1 MALMFEPTIATVP
14 VEGSAAAMPVR
25 RIFCVGRNYAAHA
38 IEMGQD
44 PKADPPFF
52 FTKPADAVVM
62 SGTTIP
68 YPPMTKNFH
77 YEAELV
83 VAIGQEATAIAPVSV
98 EDVILGF
105 AAGIDL
111 TRRDLQ
117 LEARDK
123 GRPWD
128 FGKGFDAS
136 APISPIRPR
145 SHFDSVP
152 EAGSI
157 ALSVNGETRQ
167 SADLSD
173 MIWGVRDIVSIISG
187 YVTLRPGDLI
197 FTGTPENVG
206 PLLPGDA
213 VECTIEGIGSVEVS
227 IAAAER

>member
-1 MALMFEPTIATVP
+1 MQLMFEPTVATVP
-14 VEGSAAAMPVR
+14 VEGSQAMMPVR

-52 FTKPADAVVM
+52 FTKPADTVVM
-62 SGTTIP
+62 SGETIP
-68 YPPMTKNFH
+68 YPPMTRNFH

-83 VAIGQEATAIAPVSV
+83 VAIGREATAIEPEKV
-98 EDVILGF
+98 ESVILGY

-117 LEARDK
+117 LQAREK

-128 FGKGFDAS
+128 FGKGFDKS
-136 APISPIRPR
+136 APISTIRP
-145 SHFDSVP
+145 SGHFDAVP

-157 ALSVNGETRQ
+157 TLLVNDETRQ

-206 PLLPGDA
+206 PLEPGDNVKCA
-213 VECTIEGIGSVEVS
+213 IEGIGSVEVL
-227 IAAAER
+227 IEDAGR